1 MIEDTMNL
9 KNKVYFITGGA
20 RRIGAAIA
28 ENLHASGANLLLHYR
43 NSSKAAKALAEK
55 LNHMRPGSVVLHQA
69 DLGDVKK
76 LKSGMQKAIKAFG
89 RLDGLINNASS
100 FYPTPLEKAKEED
113 WDALFNSNLKG
124 AFFLSQAALPHLK
137 NSKGVIINITDIFAE
152 QPMPEHSL
160 YCAAKAGLL
169 MLTKSLAMDLAPEI
183 RVNAIAPGAI
193 LWPEQGPN
201 NKASQVEKLARVPLG
216 TVGEPRDIVQAL
228 VYLLSAKYVTGQVIS
243 VDGGRRLT

>member
-1 MIEDTMNL
+1 MIEDTLHLN
-9 KNKVYFITGGA
+9 NKTYFITGGA

-28 ENLHASGANLLLHYR
+28 ENLHADGANLLIHYR

-55 LNHMRPGSVVLHQA
+55 LNHMRPESVVLHQA
-69 DLGDVKK
+69 DLGDIKK
-76 LKSGMQKAIKAFG
+76 LKSGMLKAIKAFG
-89 RLDGLINNASS
+89 RVDGLINNASS
-100 FYPTPLEKAKEED
+100 FYPTPLEKANEED

-124 AFFLSQAALPHLK
+124 AFFLSQAALPYLK
-137 NSKGVIINITDIFAE
+137 ESNGAIINITDIFAE
-152 QPMPEHSL
+152 QPMPQHNL

-193 LWPEQGPN
+193 LWPEQN
-201 NKASQVEKLARVPLG
+201 YDNAESQKAKLARVPLG
-216 TVGEPRDIVQAL
+216 SMGEPQDIVQAL
-228 VYLLSAKYVTGQVIS
+228 RYLLSAKYVTGQVIS

>member
-1 MIEDTMNL
+1 MTEESLNL
-9 KNKVYFITGGA
+9 TNKTFFITGGA

-28 ENLHASGANLLLHYR
+28 ENLHASGANLLIHYR

-55 LNHMRPGSVVLHQA
+55 LNLIRPDSVVLHQA

-76 LKSGMQKAIKAFG
+76 LQAGMLKAVKAFG
-89 RLDGLINNASS
+89 GLDGLINNASS
-100 FYPTPLEKAKEED
+100 FYPTPLKTASEED

-124 AFFLSQAALPHLK
+124 AFFLSQAALPYLK
-137 NSKGVIINITDIFAE
+137 ESNGVIVNITDIFAE
-152 QPMPEHSL
+152 QPMPQHNL

-169 MLTKSLAMDLAPEI
+169 MLSKSLAMDLAPDI

-193 LWPEQGPN
+193 LWPEQN
-201 NKASQVEKLARVPLG
+201 HDNAAAQKAKLARVPLG
-216 TVGEPRDIVQAL
+216 TIGEPQDIVQAL
-228 VYLLSAKYVTGQVIS
+228 RYLLSAKYVTGQVIS

>member
-1 MIEDTMNL
+1 MTENTMKL
-9 KNKVYFITGGA
+9 HDKTYFVTGGA
-20 RRIGAAIA
+20 RRIGAAIV
-28 ENLHASGANLLLHYR
+28 EDLHARGANLLIHYR
-43 NSSKAAKALAEK
+43 HSTKAAKALAEK
-55 LNHMRPGSVVLHQA
+55 LNLLRPDSVVLHQA

-76 LKSGMQKAIKAFG
+76 LNAGIKKAIKVFG

-100 FYPTPLEKAKEED
+100 FYPTPIDRATEDD

-137 NSKGVIINITDIFAE
+137 NSRGVIINITDIFAE
-152 QPMPEHSL
+152 QPMPQHNL

-193 LWPEQGPN
+193 LWPEQNPDN
-201 NKASQVEKLARVPLG
+201 EASQQKKLARVPLG
-216 TVGEPRDIVQAL
+216 TIGEPQDIVQAL
-228 VYLLSAKYVTGQVIS
+228 HYLISAKYVTGQVIS